1 MSNTDPFKRFGT
13 FLDCSRNSV
22 INMPTLKRWV
32 DYTAKMGYNAMTL
45 YTEDTYEIEGEP
57 YFGYARG
64 RYTKAELKEIH
75 AYAKQR
81 GIELFPTIN
90 TLAHM
95 KSIFRWK
102 NYAEINDCGDIL
114 LVGDEKTYALIDKMF
129 ATCSECF
136 ESRVIAVCMDEAEL
150 LGRGKYLE
158 RNGYHERIDVF
169 KYHMAK
175 VCELAKKHGYEMV
188 IFSGDMP
195 FRLATR
201 NDNYSDISATVQVDV
216 TDFVPDVGVLQYW
229 DYYKRDKEEYKA
241 LMNIHQQI
249 KADGA
254 WYLGGVWTWHAFNP
268 ENYYST
274 RALRNSMQA
283 CREQNVE
290 NVAVAIFGD
299 DGGECPRFATMPG
312 IFYASQIAKG
322 ITDEDEI
329 KKNFEEMFNIPYD
342 AFLLLDLTQRKE
354 EDEYCVHPT
363 RYILYNDPFLGLMDL
378 TLPDSTRADHEEL
391 VKLLKPWCSHP
402 EWGYLFQTAH
412 DLCAVTAEK
421 CDIGPRIRAAY
432 KAGDKKLL
440 KKLAKELRRIRKLV
454 EQFHRSFRKQWMIE
468 SKSFGFE
475 VTDARVGGVMT
486 RLNTCADIL
495 EQYIRGDIDRIEE
508 LEMEQLDPRTPLD
521 PTYGVKK
528 YQTYWNRNSRY
539 YSDIVS
545 ACVTDKPE
553 N

>member
-1 MSNTDPFKRFGT
+1 MSNTVPFKRFGT

-22 INMPTLKRWV
+22 INLPSLKRWV
-32 DYTAKMGYNAMTL
+32 DYTKAMGYNSMTL
-45 YTEDTYEIEGEP
+45 YCEDTYEVEGEP

-64 RYTKAELKEIH
+64 RYSKAELKEIH
-75 AYAKQR
+75 DYAKSQ
-81 GIELFPTIN
+81 GMELFPTIN
-90 TLAHM
+90 TLAHLGTL
-95 KSIFRWK
+95 FRWK
-102 NYAEINDCGDIL
+102 NYAEINDTADIL
-114 LVGDEKTYALIDKMF
+114 LCEDPRTYDLIDKMF

-136 ESRVIAVCMDEAEL
+136 ESRTIAVCMDEAEL

-158 RNGYHERIDVF
+158 LNGYHERIDIF
-169 KYHMAK
+169 KRHMAE
-175 VCELAKKHGYEMV
+175 VCKIAKKYNYEMV

-195 FRLATR
+195 FRLATL
-201 NDNYSDISATVQVDV
+201 NDNYSDTQAQVQVDV
-216 TDFVPDVGVLQYW
+216 SDFVPDIGVLEYW
-229 DYYKRDKEEYKA
+229 DYYKRDKEDYKA

-249 KADGA
+249 KKEGA
-254 WYLGGVWTWHAFNP
+254 WYLGGVWTWHAFTP

-283 CREQNVE
+283 CRELGVE

-299 DGGECPRFATMPG
+299 DGGECPRFSVMPG
-312 IFYASQIAKG
+312 MFYASQIAKG

-329 KKNFEEMFNIPYD
+329 KKNFEEMFHIPYD
-342 AFLLLDLTQRKE
+342 AFLLLDLTQRNE
-354 EDEYCVHPT
+354 ADEYCVHPT
-363 RYILYNDPFLGLMDL
+363 RYILYNDPFIGLMDL
-378 TLPDSTRADHEEL
+378 TLPDHTRADHEAL
-391 VKLLKPWCSHP
+391 VKLLKPWCSHK

-432 KAGDKKLL
+432 KAGDKKQL

-454 EQFHRSFRKQWMIE
+454 EQFHKSFRKQWMIE

-475 VTDARVGGVMT
+475 VSDARIGGVML
-486 RLNTCADIL
+486 RLSTCADIL
-495 EQYIRGDIDRIEE
+495 EQYIRGEIEHIEE
-508 LEMEQLDPRTPLD
+508 LEMEQLDVRTPLD

-539 YSDIVS
+539 YADIVS
-545 ACVTDKPE
+545 TSPVAKGY
-553 N
+553 

>member
-1 MSNTDPFKRFGT
+1 MSNTIPFKRFGT

-22 INMPTLKRWV
+22 INLPSLKRWV
-32 DYTAKMGYNAMTL
+32 DYTSAMGYNAMTL
-45 YTEDTYEIEGEP
+45 YTEDTYEVEGEP

-64 RYTKAELKEIH
+64 RYSKAELKEIH
-75 AYAKQR
+75 DYAKAK
-81 GIELFPTIN
+81 GVELFPTIN

-136 ESRVIAVCMDEAEL
+136 ESRIIAVCMDEAEL

-158 RNGYHERIDVF
+158 RNGYHARIDVF
-169 KYHMAK
+169 KHHMAE
-175 VCELAKKHGYEMV
+175 VCKLAKKYGYEQV

-195 FRLATR
+195 FRLATL
-201 NDNYSDISATVQVDV
+201 NDNYSDTNAVVQVDV
-216 TDFVPDVGVLQYW
+216 NDFVPDIGVLEYW
-229 DYYKRDKEEYKA
+229 DYYKRDKEGYKA

-249 KADGA
+249 KPDNL
-254 WYLGGVWTWHAFNP
+254 WYLGGIWTWHAFNP

-283 CREQNVE
+283 CREQGLD

-299 DGGECPRFATMPG
+299 DGGECPRFATLPG
-312 IFYASQIAKG
+312 MFYASQIAKG

-329 KKNFEEMFNIPYD
+329 KKNFEAMFDIPYD

-363 RYILYNDPFLGLMDL
+363 RYVLYNDPFLGLMDL

-391 VKLLKPWCSHP
+391 VKLLKPWCKHK

-432 KAGDKKLL
+432 DAGDMKQL
-440 KKLAKELRRIRKLV
+440 KKLAKELRRIAKLV
-454 EQFHRSFRKQWMIE
+454 RKFYLSFRKQWMLE
-468 SKSFGFE
+468 NKGHGFD
-475 VTDARVGGVMT
+475 VSDARIGGVMT
-486 RLNTCADIL
+486 RLESCADRL
-495 EQYIRGDIDRIEE
+495 EDYIAGRIERIEE
-508 LEMEQLDPRTPLD
+508 LEETLLDVRCPGHAE
-521 PTYGVKK
+521 YGKRM
-528 YQTYWNRNSRY
+528 YMDYWGKGRH

-545 ACVTDKPE
+545 ANVVGKGY
-553 N
+553 